1 MTTANKQ
8 DGINGGQGAPVKVWR
23 PESLEEA
30 LALLSA
36 GPKTIFAG
44 GTDLM
49 VRKRQWQGAR
59 RRFTQEVVLIQQL
72 AELSRIE
79 RCESADEQG
88 RPVRFWSIGAAVSQ
102 QAVVEHLALPEY
114 LRAVVAQMGTPAIRN
129 VATIGGNVVNAASV
143 ADTLPPLIAV
153 DAKVRLRSVD
163 GQREMLVADFV
174 TGKYQTAM
182 RRDELLEAILLPDL
196 PVVRFSYH
204 KLGNR
209 RASILS
215 KVSVLV
221 LWLAEADADADA
233 QAAVEA
239 IRIAIGAVND
249 TVIRDA
255 SLEALYRNSA
265 QISEGPKN
273 EASKNE
279 APKNEAQKQ
288 EGYLDQLLAG
298 YRGLMHATD
307 DKRSTKHY
315 KENVALRLIRHC
327 LEEPYA

>member
-30 LALLSA
+30 LALLSV

-72 AELSRIE
+72 AELGGIE
-79 RCESADEQG
+79 RCEGLDEQG
-88 RPVRFWSIGAAVSQ
+88 RPMRFWCIGAAVSQ
-102 QAVVEHLALPEY
+102 QAVVEHLELPEY

-182 RRDELLEAILLPDL
+182 RRDELLEAILLPEL

-221 LWLAEADADADA
+221 LWLAEADT
-233 QAAVEA
+233 EA

-265 QISEGPKN
+265 QISEG
-273 EASKNE
+273 
-279 APKNEAQKQ
+279 PKNEAQKQ

-327 LEEPYA
+327 LEEPYV